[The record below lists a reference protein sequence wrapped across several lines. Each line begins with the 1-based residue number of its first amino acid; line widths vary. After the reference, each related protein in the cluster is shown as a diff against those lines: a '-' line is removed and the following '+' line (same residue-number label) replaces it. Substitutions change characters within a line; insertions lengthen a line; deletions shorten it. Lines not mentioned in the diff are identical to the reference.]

1 MKKIFSLSL
10 SLFLLCGGCAIE
22 NLDPASVRPA
32 ASPSQPGIMD
42 KPSKQQRT
50 AIMSGDKPD
59 WSQGPSPRYP
69 DKKR

>member
-1 MKKIFSLSL
+1 MKIFFSLSL
-10 SLFLLCGGCAIE
+10 GVLLLCSGCAVE
-22 NLDPASVRPA
+22 NLDPASVHPA

-69 DKKR
+69 EKKR